1 VCRTHLTDE
10 YAELTKRLAT
20 RTISLNGMIVDVRML
35 PREMQ
40 EQVFALGLIPF
51 VPADIEEV
59 DDAD

>member
-1 VCRTHLTDE
+1 
-10 YAELTKRLAT
+10 
-20 RTISLNGMIVDVRML
+20 MIVDVRML